1 MRIRWTDR
9 AANDLTEICDY
20 LEIEASKE
28 TARSVAT
35 SVCHKIELLMS
46 HPHIGR
52 PGRIA
57 GTQN

>member
-35 SVCHKIELLMS
+35 SVGSSPQRKARLT
-46 HPHIGR
+46 G
-52 PGRIA
+52 
-57 GTQN
+57 